1 MTAHQADPAGDGTP
15 AQPGAQP
22 MAPATPPAA
31 PPVTSMPAPPAAAP
45 SPQAALPAT
54 NGLVDSLAALVA
66 AREAKGLSA
75 DDLARKLNLAPRQV
89 AALEAGD
96 WPALPGHAFV
106 RAALRSYGRLIGVD
120 VMPLLASIGDAAG
133 APDLRPA
140 TSLREPMPRPGLF
153 GFGSGGSGSR
163 LVWIA
168 LSVALVVAIAFF
180 FGRVPGLPGSQPAPA
195 APAGAVAPGPTDAAS
210 TTGQTASPAPA
221 AGQPAAPAAPTGAAL
236 ASPDATAAAPA
247 AATSTTS
254 TAPTVTPA
262 SNAAPQSVPGAF
274 PPLVPAPAAP
284 AAPASGAPAP
294 ATAAPATPA
303 SAAPASAAPSP
314 ASAPARPAPAPRSGE
329 LRLNFQG
336 ESWVEIRRADGQLVH
351 EGVQKRG
358 SALRFPVDTEILVV
372 LGNAQAVQVVH
383 NGGPLDVGPLTRQGV
398 ARLKLAP

>member
-22 MAPATPPAA
+22 MAPATPPVASTPA
-31 PPVTSMPAPPAAAP
+31 SPPAPL
-45 SPQAALPAT
+45 AALPAT

-89 AALEAGD
+89 TALEAGD

-180 FGRVPGLPGSQPAPA
+180 FGRVPGLPGSQPA
-195 APAGAVAPGPTDAAS
+195 
-210 TTGQTASPAPA
+210 SPAPA

-254 TAPTVTPA
+254 TTSTAPTATPA

-284 AAPASGAPAP
+284 AAPASGAPAS
-294 ATAAPATPA
+294 ATAAPAAPA
-303 SAAPASAAPSP
+303 PAAPPP

-351 EGVQKRG
+351 EGVQKPG